1 MWIALSMPAGDD
13 GLVGNWSPGIGDPSF
28 VGWLTVAAYFFTAW
42 RCRSAALRI
51 SKRMAGLGEAR
62 RERLF
67 WFVVAVLFALLGLNK
82 QLDLQSLLTE
92 VGRLLARSEGWYE
105 DRRPV
110 QYAFIAVVAA
120 VGIAGAAFGVFL
132 VRRATHGAKIAAAG
146 TALVT
151 AFVVIRAASFHH
163 FDEFIDSELL
173 GLRANWLLELTGIAV
188 VLYGTVAQQRTLQTR
203 GNLPP

>member
-1 MWIALSMPAGDD
+1 MSLTLSIPAGSD
-13 GLVGNWSPGIGDPSF
+13 GLVGTWSPGIGDPSV
-28 VGWLTVAAYFFTAW
+28 VGWLTVAAYLFTAW
-42 RCRSAALRI
+42 RCRAAALRI
-51 SKRMAGLGEAR
+51 STRMAGLAEAR

-67 WFVVAVLFALLGLNK
+67 WLAVAVLFALLGLNK

-105 DRRPV
+105 NRRPI
-110 QYAFIAVVAA
+110 QYAFIVIVAA
-120 VGIAGAAFGVFL
+120 VGLLAAAFMVFL
-132 VRRATHGAKIAAAG
+132 VRRSTVGAKIAAAG

-163 FDEFIDSELL
+163 FDQFIDSELL

-188 VLYGTVAQQRTLQTR
+188 VLYATVAQERAFR
-203 GNLPP
+203 RR